1 MPKVGE
7 ILVGSGALSS
17 AHRDQALALQR
28 TAGGRIGTVLL
39 EADLVS
45 EDALGRALATQ
56 HGKPYV
62 RWSDI
67 ASTAR
72 GVIDVVPRSLAVRYG
87 IIPYRDD
94 GQVLKVA
101 MKDPDDLAVIDEL
114 AFITGR
120 RIEAALMIEARV
132 MDALERFYRHRRSGR
147 YLLLSEKLG
156 RKAAENTEA
165 RRPASSVATPLP
177 PADPTEEAPVETWEE
192 LIDGEADL
200 AFLEETWPNRA
211 SARTAVPTEGARFPP
226 PPEPPASEIPAEAK
240 HREKPAGP
248 ALEQTGNRM
257 MNAETRE
264 DIADAALDFL
274 SPRYARVALFIARSK
289 DVIGWSARGE
299 GVSPGRVRS
308 ISIPF
313 WDPSLFLNVKL
324 SRTFYL
330 GPLPPLPKHQ
340 IIAQSLGSRPPEC
353 AIFPVVIRD
362 RVVAYIYVD
371 GKDAPLPAIDLSEM
385 KRLSEIMARAF
396 AAYIVRAKRAREGRP
411 A

>member
-7 ILVGSGALSS
+7 ILVGGGVLSA
-17 AHRDQALALQR
+17 AHCDQALALQR

-39 EADLVS
+39 EADLIS

-72 GVIDVVPRSLAVRYG
+72 AVIDIVPRSLAVRYG
-87 IIPYRDD
+87 IVPYRDD

-114 AFITGR
+114 SFITGR
-120 RIEAALMIEARV
+120 KIEPAVLIEARV

-156 RKAAENTEA
+156 RKAAESAES
-165 RRPASSVATPLP
+165 RRSSPSLPTPLP
-177 PADPTEEAPVETWEE
+177 VPGSDGDAPVETWEE
-192 LIDGEADL
+192 LIDGDADL
-200 AFLEETWPNRA
+200 AFLEETWPNRSPA
-211 SARTAVPTEGARFPP
+211 ATLPAPKTTAFPPAPQPPADEMPAEEKPTER
-226 PPEPPASEIPAEAK
+226 
-240 HREKPAGP
+240 PAGP
-248 ALEQTGNRM
+248 TVEQTGNRM
-257 MNAETRE
+257 MNAETRD

-274 SPRYARVALFIARSK
+274 APRFPRVALFIARSK

-299 GVSPGRVRS
+299 GVTPARVRS

-313 WDPSLFLNVKL
+313 WDPSIFLNVKL

-340 IIAQSLGSRPPEC
+340 IIAQTLGSRPPEC
-353 AIFPVVIRD
+353 AVFPVVIRD
-362 RVVAYIYVD
+362 RVIAYIYVD
-371 GKDAPLPAIDLSEM
+371 GKDGPLPAVDLSEM
-385 KRLSEIMARAF
+385 NRLSDLMARAF
-396 AAYIVRAKRAREGRP
+396 AAYIVRAKRARESRP